1 MPVPIK
7 WNLKNPDRYTVN
19 EISYEHEIP
28 IPVAA
33 VCANRK
39 LDTVEK
45 IVDFCD
51 LGYHRLHDPFLL
63 PDMETAVNRL
73 ISAINSNEHI
83 HVHGDYD
90 VDGITASAVIIH
102 TLRKLKANITFQ
114 IPHRINDGYDIR
126 SATIEKAKLDNVDL
140 LISVDC
146 GILAFKAAE
155 KAKELG
161 IDLIITDHHLP
172 NINGEIP
179 DCVAVINANRKNS
192 VYPFKDLS
200 GVGVAFKFMT
210 ALWTKLF
217 PEKDIIAFSNEIIE
231 FVALGT
237 VADVA
242 PIEDENRSIVK
253 LGCDALQNT
262 QKCGIQQL
270 LKVAGVK
277 KVDTTAIGFFL
288 GPRINAMGR
297 LADPITSLELLLE
310 TSPSRATFLANQLDA
325 MNKRRQE
332 QTDHILDEARELIDE
347 DLTNTAIIVL
357 SARAWHPGLIG
368 LVAGRIA
375 EEYARPTLVCT
386 INAEG
391 VAKGSCRSTRNFDI
405 FDALKSP
412 KCVNYFTRL
421 GGHPFAAGFEILA
434 ENIENL
440 KRDVNEYAIEKTGG
454 FSEGIKI
461 IDVDHKINAAD
472 ISSSICDALL
482 KIGPFGASNPE
493 PIFLTKNIKIVESS
507 TVASGKHLKMKVEAG
522 KWDKQWLNAIWWRNG
537 ERIEEFAPDV
547 KVDLIYK
554 LSMEEFQGRTNL
566 TLIVEDMIL
575 SK

>member
-1 MPVPIK
+1 MAIPIR

-19 EISYEHEIP
+19 EISFEHEIP

-33 VCANRK
+33 VCANRE

-63 PDMETAVNRL
+63 PDMEIAVNRV

-102 TLRKLKANITFQ
+102 TLRKLKANITYQ
-114 IPHRINDGYDIR
+114 IPHRINDGYDIQEDTVER
-126 SATIEKAKLDNVDL
+126 AKLDNVDL
-140 LISVDC
+140 LITVDC

-172 NINGEIP
+172 NINGKIP
-179 DCVAVINANRKNS
+179 ECIAVINANRKDS
-192 VYPFKDLS
+192 TYPFKDLA

-210 ALWTKLF
+210 ALWTRLF
-217 PEKDIIAFSNEIIE
+217 PEKDIIAFSNEVIE

-242 PIEDENRSIVK
+242 PVADENRSIIK
-253 LGCDALQNT
+253 LGCDVLQNT

-277 KVDTTAIGFFL
+277 KVDSTAIGFFL

-297 LADPITSLELLLE
+297 LADPMTSLELLLE
-310 TSPSRATFLANQLDA
+310 TSPSRATYLANQLDA

-332 QTDHILDEARELIDE
+332 KQDHILEEAKELVG
-347 DLTNTAIIVL
+347 DLSDTSIIVL
-357 SARAWHPGLIG
+357 SARAWHAGLIG
-368 LVAGRIA
+368 LVAGRLA
-375 EEYARPTLVCT
+375 EEYARPTLICT
-386 INAEG
+386 VNDEG
-391 VAKGSCRSTRNFDI
+391 IAKGSCRSFGGFDI

-412 KCVNYFTRL
+412 NCVNYFTRL
-421 GGHPFAAGFEILA
+421 GGHPFAAGFSLLEKDL
-434 ENIENL
+434 EEVKKNI
-440 KRDVNEYAIEKTGG
+440 NEYALEKNGG
-454 FSEGIKI
+454 ISEEIKI
-461 IDVDHKINAAD
+461 IDVDYKIDCKD
-472 ISSSICDALL
+472 IDQSITTALG
-482 KIGPFGASNPE
+482 KISPFGAGNPE
-493 PIFLTKNIKIVESS
+493 PIFLTKNLNIVESS

-522 KWDKQWLNAIWWRNG
+522 KYDKQWLNAIWWRHG
-537 ERIEEFAPDV
+537 EEIEEFPPGI
-547 KVDLIYK
+547 KVDIIYK
-554 LSMEEFQGRTNL
+554 LSMEEFMGRTNL
-566 TLIVEDMIL
+566 TLIVEDMKL
-575 SK
+575 SE